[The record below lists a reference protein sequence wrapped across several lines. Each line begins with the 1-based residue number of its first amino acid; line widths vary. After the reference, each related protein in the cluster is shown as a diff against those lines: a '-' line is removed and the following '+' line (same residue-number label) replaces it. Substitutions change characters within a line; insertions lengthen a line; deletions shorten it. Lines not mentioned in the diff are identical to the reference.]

1 MILLKT
7 PNISSLNVFVI
18 IKLAFGFNND
28 ILDHDNLLFLIL
40 HGVDSIGH
48 GLPVKIN
55 ELIYYCV
62 VNFMSQAKR
71 FVKKSWLLKKLIDM
85 QL

>member
-1 MILLKT
+1 MITKLR
-7 PNISSLNVFVI
+7 NILQS
-18 IKLAFGFNND
+18 FGFNHD
-28 ILDHDNLLFLIL
+28 ISDHDKLLFVIL

-62 VNFMSQAKR
+62 VNFMSQVKR
-71 FVKKSWLLKKLIDM
+71 FVKQID
-85 QL
+85 